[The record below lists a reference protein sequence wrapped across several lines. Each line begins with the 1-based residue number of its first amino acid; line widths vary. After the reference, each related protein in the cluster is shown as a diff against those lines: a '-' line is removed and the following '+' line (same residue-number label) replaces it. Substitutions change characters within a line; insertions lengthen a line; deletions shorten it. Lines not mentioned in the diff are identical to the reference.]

1 MYQNAIYRAK
11 FADFPWK
18 NADVNRTQE
27 VCHVIRILFGSF
39 LTVPS
44 FIIVGYVWQRVKV
57 VVHIYIYM
65 KTWHSCIIFIKKS
78 AEYKERQ
85 YNAKVKR

>member
-57 VVHIYIYM
+57 VVHIYIHIYIYIYIYIYVHM
-65 KTWHSCIIFIKKS
+65 TFL
-78 AEYKERQ
+78 YNLYQKECSI
-85 YNAKVKR
+85 